1 MGEYNVLDRKERGK
15 LPVEEKEF
23 LTTILEKTMLISEKK
38 KFYTGNVTEKNLEN
52 LKNWKAQKNLVDEK
66 VLKLILEK
74 EEMSEDEF
82 AYAITPIHIP
92 QKYDKPQ
99 WLQVLEDI
107 MLEFEE
113 DKIKSLEVVD
123 ISVVVFPF
131 MSYVGSRL
139 NEFDWGQSRIDLS
152 EEAFQNILQSY
163 MVQMIHFFEKC
174 IVIELEN
181 YKHTYGFEKQD
192 KGEQFQEFLRKQFST
207 KQQFY
212 EFYKKYA
219 VSSRL
224 AAVRTVYFLNNM
236 KEFFSNLMECA
247 DEISKEFQI
256 QVGEIKN
263 LGLSA
268 GDSHE
273 KGKEVIIVQFENSR
287 VVYKPKN
294 LDICQA
300 FSRFIE
306 FVNKDFDGLP
316 LKTPKGVYKE
326 NCAFLEFIEY
336 KTCTDTKEM
345 ERYYERFGYTLAL
358 GYFLAITDL
367 HLENIIANGEYPVIV
382 DGETM
387 MQNSIR
393 FYKKESVIS
402 RFYSKYFTETILS
415 TALLPNTVK
424 LDDNL
429 ELSALAGDEQ
439 TSHKKYLSV
448 VNPETSDFHF
458 EEQEYTMSSSNNI
471 PMLNEK
477 KVDFKKY
484 CYFIISGFEKMM
496 DYFYKNKQ
504 RLIQGENAPLA
515 VFQNKKIRFLAK
527 GTQKYGEMFE
537 FLNHPSCC
545 SEMLVRERILQN
557 IWAYPHFNKDI
568 IKSEYRDMLFNDIP
582 IFYSSTSCR
591 DLYDSYGN
599 VFKNYFDETG
609 YHKVVNR
616 IQYFD
621 KEQQKVQTDLL
632 YMHLGVYDEYKPME
646 FARRKYTFSKGKV
659 DAIAEAEKIA
669 EKLMESAQE
678 DDLGN
683 INWNVIQ
690 ITEQSATFGMAGL
703 DLYEG
708 ISGIALFFLELYRVT
723 QKSKYMEYY
732 HKCMK
737 CCEKDFDYSPNKYSA
752 YCSKLSVLL
761 PVLVEMKWKKS
772 SSYEKLLHRA
782 IKQLEEKNKEEIAAS
797 EGFQTDWIGCA
808 GFLVLLL
815 EIQDNAECLTEK
827 EKMILEQF
835 SKELYEIVIEKTENC
850 SWEVGQAHGI
860 SGVMLALAR
869 YVEKDNKEHGEIV
882 KKLILLYLKKE
893 MEEYETHAQ
902 EEKDKWCRGLSG
914 MILSRLEISRYIS
927 NEEITRQIKILTDKL
942 LTCQQDLFVGDS
954 LCHGN
959 AGTIFVIKLLI
970 EHEVE
975 QKAQLEL
982 VLEKMLRQVKG
993 ESLYNGYRLVN
1004 TQTVEQPGLFTGSAG
1019 VGYMYLKVFDT
1030 SVYNVFSM
1038 LF

>member
-1 MGEYNVLDRKERGK
+1 M
-15 LPVEEKEF
+15 EEKEF

-38 KFYTGNVTEKNLEN
+38 KFYSGNVTEKNLEN
-52 LKNWKAQKNLVDEK
+52 LRNWKNQKNLVDEK
-66 VLKLILEK
+66 VFRLILEK

-82 AYAITPIHIP
+82 AYAITPIHISDK
-92 QKYDKPQ
+92 QDKPQ
-99 WLQVLEDI
+99 WLQVLAGI
-107 MLEFEE
+107 MEEFEE
-113 DKIKSLEVVD
+113 DKIKSIEKVD

-131 MSYVGSRL
+131 MAYVGRRL
-139 NEFDWGQSRIDLS
+139 NEFDWGQSEIGLS
-152 EEAFQNILQSY
+152 EEAFQTILQSC
-163 MVQMIHFFEKC
+163 MVQTIHFFEKC
-174 IVIELEN
+174 VVIELEN
-181 YKHTYGFEKQD
+181 YKNTYGFEKED
-192 KGEQFQEFLRKQFST
+192 KAEQFQEFLKKQFAT
-207 KQQFY
+207 KKQFY
-212 EFYKKYA
+212 DFYKKYA

-224 AAVRTVYFLNNM
+224 AAVRTIYFLNNM
-236 KEFFSNLMECA
+236 KEFFTNLIECA
-247 DEISKEFQI
+247 SEISKEFQI

-273 KGKEVIIVQFENSR
+273 KGKEVILVQFENSR

-300 FSRFIE
+300 FSRFVEII
-306 FVNKDFDGLP
+306 NKDFQGLP

-336 KTCTDTKEM
+336 KTCTNTKEI
-345 ERYYERFGYTLAL
+345 EHYYERFGYTLAL

-367 HLENIIANGEYPVIV
+367 HLENIIACGEYPIIV

-387 MQNSIR
+387 MQNSIK

-458 EEQEYTMSSSNNI
+458 EEREYTMSSSNNI
-471 PMLNEK
+471 PMLNDE
-477 KVDFKKY
+477 KVDFKEY
-484 CYFIISGFEKMM
+484 RYFIICGFEKMM
-496 DYFYKNKQ
+496 NYFYKNKQ
-504 RLIQGENAPLA
+504 RLIQGENAPLT
-515 VFQNKKIRFLAK
+515 VFQDKKIRFLAK

-545 SEMLVRERILQN
+545 SEMSVRERILQN

-609 YHKVVNR
+609 YHKVVDR
-616 IQYFD
+616 IENFD
-621 KEQQKVQTDLL
+621 KEQQKIQMDLL
-632 YMHLGVYDEYKPME
+632 YMHLGIYDEYKPIE
-646 FARRKYTFSKGKV
+646 FGRRKYTFSKGKV
-659 DAIAEAEKIA
+659 NGIAEAEKIA
-669 EKLMESAQE
+669 EKLIENAQE
-678 DDLGN
+678 DDMGN
-683 INWNVIQ
+683 ITWNVIQ
-690 ITEQSATFGMAGL
+690 ITEQTATFGMAGL

-708 ISGIALFFLELYRVT
+708 ISGIALFFLEVSRVT
-723 QKSKYMEYY
+723 GKQKYMEYY

-737 CCEKDFDYSPNKYSA
+737 CCEKDFDYSKERYSA
-752 YCSKLSVLL
+752 YCSKFSVLL
-761 PVLVEMKWKKS
+761 PILVEMKWKKN
-772 SSYEKLLHRA
+772 SSYEKLLHKA
-782 IKQLEEKNKEEIAAS
+782 VKQLEGKSKEEIIKS
-797 EGFQTDWIGCA
+797 DGFQIDWIGCA
-808 GFLVLLL
+808 GFLVLLM
-815 EIQDNAECLTEK
+815 EVQEYADCLTEK
-827 EKMILEQF
+827 EREILELFCKRLFEIITEQIGSNF
-835 SKELYEIVIEKTENC
+835 SG
-850 SWEVGQAHGI
+850 VGQAHGI
-860 SGVMLALAR
+860 SGVMLAVAR
-869 YVEKDNKEHGEIV
+869 YVEKDNTEYGEIE
-882 KKLILLYLKKE
+882 KELILLYLKKE
-893 MEEYETHAQ
+893 MEEYEEKQ
-902 EEKDKWCRGLSG
+902 EDMDKWCRGLSG
-914 MILSRLEISRYIS
+914 MILSRLEINRYIS
-927 NEEITRQIKILTDKL
+927 KEEIHKQLELLTDKL
-942 LTCQQDLFVGDS
+942 ITCQQDIFVGDS

-970 EHEVE
+970 ENGVPQVE
-975 QKAQLEL
+975 QLEE
-982 VLEKMLRQVKG
+982 VLEKMLRQVTG

-1004 TQTVEQPGLFTGSAG
+1004 TPTVEQPGLFTGSAG
-1019 VGYMYLKVFDT
+1019 VGYMYLKVADT
-1030 SVYNVFSM
+1030 NVHNVFSM